1 MKPLRSIWKG
11 HIRFSLVTIPI
22 RIYNAVDTAQTVRF
36 NQLHRDC
43 SGRVGYDKKCR
54 KCNKIVSGEQIV
66 KGYQY
71 EPDQYVIF
79 EKDDVEKVKLKST
92 RVIEIEGFVDAKEV
106 HPTLFESPYFAG
118 PDGEVAAKTYALLG
132 AALED
137 SGKVGVGKVVLRD
150 REDVVLVA
158 PHDGGILLH
167 RLRYPDE
174 IRRMKDVPLVSGTKA
189 DKEQLKLAK
198 SLVTSMATTL
208 KKIEIKDRYH
218 GALRDMIEAKV
229 KGKEIVTVEEEEK
242 PVVDIMSALKES
254 IEQARTQ
261 KKPMVKA
268 VGKKKAAKKAVKKAK
283 RKMAAKA
290 KTRKRRSA

>member
-1 MKPLRSIWKG
+1 MS
-11 HIRFSLVTIPI
+11 
-22 RIYNAVDTAQTVRF
+22 A
-36 NQLHRDC
+36 
-43 SGRVGYDKKCR
+43 
-54 KCNKIVSGEQIV
+54 EQIV

-106 HPTLFESPYFAG
+106 HHTLFESPYFAG

-132 AALED
+132 AAIED

-167 RLRYPDE
+167 RLRYPEE

-189 DKEQLKLAK
+189 DKEELKLAK

-208 KKIEIKDRYH
+208 NKIEMKDRWH
-218 GALRDMIEAKV
+218 GALREMIDAKV

-268 VGKKKAAKKAVKKAK
+268 VGKKKIAKKAAKKAK
-283 RKMAAKA
+283 RKTAAKTR
-290 KTRKRRSA
+290 TRKRRSA